1 MRFNLLDLLLPRETK
16 FYDLF
21 VEHATI
27 VLSAAR
33 KLRELAGGTS
43 DGDLAREALKT
54 VVAEVKELE
63 RAADKIEAKIGLA
76 LEESFIT
83 PFDRED
89 IHMIAAYVDN
99 SVDEIKALVN
109 KVETYGVVRLPPRG
123 ADFADI
129 IVECAQELVEAFGR
143 MKKKDSAN
151 AQVKAIGEAERRAD
165 VLFSI
170 AIGDLFKEASGRTT
184 GADAVEMIKTKEVYE
199 GLEEIVNR
207 IDGTAKLI
215 RRVMI
220 KQG

>member
-1 MRFNLLDLLLPRETK
+1 MRFNFLDLLLPRETK

-21 VEHATI
+21 LEHAAC
-27 VLSAAR
+27 LLAASR
-33 KLRELAGGTS
+33 KLRELAGGQD
-43 DGDLAREALKT
+43 DGVIGREALKAI
-54 VVAEVKELE
+54 VAEVKELE
-63 RAADKIEAKIGLA
+63 RAADKIEAKIDIA

-89 IHMIAAYVDN
+89 IHMLAAYVDN
-99 SVDEIKALVN
+99 AIDEIKALTN
-109 KVETYGVVRLPPRG
+109 KIEIYGIVRLPHRS

-129 IVECAQELVEAFGR
+129 IVECAQSLVEAFER
-143 MKKKDSAN
+143 MKKKDATNS
-151 AQVKAIGEAERRAD
+151 QVKAIGEAERRAD

-170 AIGDLFKEASGRTT
+170 AIGDLFKEAATRVG